1 MEETLFQMVPFSE
14 VAHNMH
20 IMFGMCIHT
29 GSLTSGYTPLPSV
42 ESEETPLLGTCSY
55 RDHQNVQVNKSKP
68 LTLMYLANT
77 KAYIF
82 LVESGLCHRRMF
94 TYCCAA
100 IPFVISVLLVIT
112 VTSVYE
118 YRQIGNTEKT
128 AVLKNGNDTI
138 VTVQVNTRNT
148 HKVSLKL
155 AISESQPLNVVNL
168 YSTKCS
174 DLITRSSTKYSSGI
188 FTINRAFLI
197 YLPTYLVSE
206 STIHIH
212 SYVLNVSII
221 TAQIELYVFRGLS
234 DLKTYADHLK
244 ESVYKAT
251 VYIKGAGVQNTS
263 TIVNYT
269 VPATDYYFVVVDSTA
284 PVYAQFDITVNRNYY
299 DPGDYKQSCE
309 IHDNKVC
316 DLSYPTSF
324 EDTQECVLAHAV
336 YVPGAQWEPADIQIT
351 EEPQRNTKT
360 AAIVMSCLGGLCV
373 LSLITTVT
381 FCGFYC
387 LCRRSKRKYS
397 S

>member
-1 MEETLFQMVPFSE
+1 MKRVTLCSCVGILLLVPLVLITMTMILFYE
-14 VAHNMH
+14 
-20 IMFGMCIHT
+20 
-29 GSLTSGYTPLPSV
+29 Y
-42 ESEETPLLGTCSY
+42 
-55 RDHQNVQVNKSKP
+55 KP
-68 LTLMYLANT
+68 LSN
-77 KAYIF
+77 
-82 LVESGLCHRRMF
+82 SGR
-94 TYCCAA
+94 T
-100 IPFVISVLLVIT
+100 VIL
-112 VTSVYE
+112 
-118 YRQIGNTEKT
+118 QNQ
-128 AVLKNGNDTI
+128 NDTI
-138 VTVQVNTRNT
+138 IAVETDTIT
-148 HKVSLKL
+148 TSKLSLQL
-155 AISESQPLNVVNL
+155 ILQESQSLHVVKV
-168 YSTKCS
+168 YSTRCKS
-174 DLITRSSTKYSSGI
+174 LRTHSSIFYSSGTFAI
-188 FTINRAFLI
+188 HRAHLI
-197 YLPTYLVSE
+197 LLPTYLVSE

-284 PVYAQFDITVNRNYY
+284 PVYARFDITVNRNYY

-309 IHDNKVC
+309 IHDNKV
-316 DLSYPTSF
+316 SYPTSF

-351 EEPQRNTKT
+351 EEPQRNMKT
-360 AAIVMSCLGGLCV
+360 AVIVMSCLGGLCV

-387 LCRRSKRKYS
+387 LCRRLKKEV
-397 S
+397 